1 MQWSGWLLVIGLL
14 LLWTTSAAS
23 ASNASPRELKAL
35 RAALKKQQ
43 RIKDQLLQQ
52 QQQQQQQQQHRSSSS
67 AGAGGK
73 GASIGGSGEYVPDAG
88 PWSSSSMDANKEP
101 SCEQLRHMWRQSK
114 RHSRAAEAT
123 NEIPQYADPFARAT
137 SLHYA
142 RQLQND
148 FSSGA
153 EPTLRPRQ
161 ERRPVIYGRLHSS
174 PSAASDGQEG
184 ADRPARPF
192 DVLRKLSWTE
202 SSADAASAP
211 SESINGQG
219 RSGSAVVLYGE
230 EERSPFPKSPAKGSL
245 QHLRELVREEQGRQG
260 GVKGSFQQ
268 LRDIVREEKSR
279 NDQQQGRASPSSRTD
294 WSDADVGRVVTS
306 PADHASKHLLFAM
319 QGDAPYDSGGS
330 SGPSPHQP
338 THARRPSN
346 SNNYSRLSSFGK
358 SHHRNHNSQSAN
370 RQQGMNEPPDLAAV
384 AAAAAASR
392 KSFQLRDPPRP
403 RISSSRLLGSQRAAS
418 ANANKWTSSSSFGGP
433 DSDDDVGVVRGYVV
447 AKGGVKALYSPS
459 KPNRRSLT
467 TAEEDDDDC
476 GDEVVDTCRSHSDC
490 RCAAAASSVQQ
501 RCQRGRCVPLAK
513 NGGQKRQR
521 NHQKRQ
527 PPPTSMRRRRLED
540 DERELSEDEWTQS
553 DQDEPDPSRL
563 EQLLQEDQQSEDET
577 SHLWQEEHRSRP
589 NSRKAET
596 IRDIIDA
603 LQQID
608 QQESTD

>member
-43 RIKDQLLQQ
+43 RIKEQLLQQ
-52 QQQQQQQQQHRSSSS
+52 QQQQQRSSSS
-67 AGAGGK
+67 STAGGVNSK

-88 PWSSSSMDANKEP
+88 PWSSSSIDGNNEP
-101 SCEQLRHMWRQSK
+101 SCEQLRQMWRQSK
-114 RHSRAAEAT
+114 RHSRAAETT
-123 NEIPQYADPFARAT
+123 NEIPQYADPFARAA

-142 RQLQND
+142 RQRQQQD
-148 FSSGA
+148 FASGA

-174 PSAASDGQEG
+174 PSTASDGQDG
-184 ADRPARPF
+184 ADRPPRPF

-202 SSADAASAP
+202 SSTDGAS

-219 RSGSAVVLYGE
+219 RSGSGVVLYGE
-230 EERSPFPKSPAKGSL
+230 EDRSPFPKSPAKGSL
-245 QHLRELVREEQGRQG
+245 QHLRELVREEQGGRQG
-260 GVKGSFQQ
+260 GSVKGSFQQ
-268 LRDIVREEKSR
+268 LRDIVREENR
-279 NDQQQGRASPSSRTD
+279 NDQGRGSPA

-306 PADHASKHLLFAM
+306 PADHSSKHLLFAM
-319 QGDAPYDSGGS
+319 QGDAPYDSSSSSNGGS
-330 SGPSPHQP
+330 LAHQ
-338 THARRPSN
+338 HSNARRPSN
-346 SNNYSRLSSFGK
+346 HNNYSRLSSFGK
-358 SHHRNHNSQSAN
+358 SHHRNHN
-370 RQQGMNEPPDLAAV
+370 RPGMNEQPAD
-384 AAAAAASR
+384 AAAPR

-418 ANANKWTSSSSFGGP
+418 ANANNNNKWTSSFSGP
-433 DSDDDVGVVRGYVV
+433 DASDDDVGVVRGYVV
-447 AKGGVKALYSPS
+447 GKSGVKPLYSASS

-467 TAEEDDDDC
+467 SATAEEDDDDC
-476 GDEVVDTCRSHSDC
+476 ADEVMSDTCRSHSDC
-490 RCAAAASSVQQ
+490 RCASAAVQQ

-513 NGGQKRQR
+513 NGQKRQR
-521 NHQKRQ
+521 SHQKRK
-527 PPPTSMRRRRLED
+527 PPTSMRRLED
-540 DERELSEDEWTQS
+540 DERELNEDEWTPS
-553 DQDEPDPSRL
+553 DRDEPDGSRL

-577 SHLWQEEHRSRP
+577 ADVWQEEHRSRP
-589 NSRKAET
+589 NSRKADT